1 MWSIIGGIVMV
12 AWLIGTIK
20 EHLKKKNEKASS
32 GEDGE
37 FIGELPPIPKESMLD
52 YDLMKVLSAEWLPSG
67 MGPDH
72 RPHAREYIRSMIV
85 GEILLRVKREAI
97 NPEALEY
104 QGTYGLEK
112 ARSTFEAEVA
122 AHRKYLEER
131 KIRLEALQSVMDEYG
146 ISKEWI
152 LANGEFKPKPYDR
165 PFVPF
170 ANPIGSITSSLNMHQ
185 RNLEEYSRDSMLTY
199 NNHDFG
205 NPLPYSEFEKISDR
219 EIDLMIQ
226 FKDRLTARF
235 LAPVEVQIPP
245 PLSEAP
251 HPDEKYRPKR

>member
-1 MWSIIGGIVMV
+1 
-12 AWLIGTIK
+12 
-20 EHLKKKNEKASS
+20 
-32 GEDGE
+32 
-37 FIGELPPIPKESMLD
+37 MLD
-52 YDLMKVLSAEWLPSG
+52 YDLQKVLSAEWLPSG

-85 GEILLRVKREAI
+85 GEILLRIKPEAI
-97 NPEALEY
+97 NPEALEF

-112 ARSTFEAEVA
+112 ARATFDAEVA
-122 AHRKYLEER
+122 IHRKYLAER

-185 RNLEEYSRDSMLTY
+185 RNVEEYNRDSMLTY
-199 NNHDFG
+199 KNHVFG
-205 NPLPYSEFEKISDR
+205 TLLPYSEFEKISDR

-226 FKDRLTARF
+226 YKDRLITKF
-235 LAPVEVQIPP
+235 LEPIDSSTPP
-245 PLSEAP
+245 PVPEIP
-251 HPDEKYRPKR
+251 HPDEKYRPR